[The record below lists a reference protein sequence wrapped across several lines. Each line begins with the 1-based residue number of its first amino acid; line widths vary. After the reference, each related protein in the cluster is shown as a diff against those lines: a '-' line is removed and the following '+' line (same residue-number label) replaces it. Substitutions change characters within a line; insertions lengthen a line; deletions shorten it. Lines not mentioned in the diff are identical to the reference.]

1 MALNLTNEYIA
12 LTFQRLLQIDPSE
25 TPTGF
30 KPFSLSDAIN
40 SDSATLINGVGER
53 INGVVI
59 DQFDQAGLF
68 LKNTNTTFQIYS
80 GEDFYGNQGI
90 SISKYDPTQLIPPGI
105 FLKDNG
111 DLVIGYA
118 HDTSFQDFSLYVYKG
133 IHIISQNGKS
143 ILKGKGFTSSNPYQ
157 ESSEIRFYAKNVR
170 DLSYTSTSGSIIG
183 QGILVA
189 TPGGDAVLSGFSYQG
204 YPLRVEIVITD
215 LVAGMQIDFYFQIRT
230 LPDITIP
237 FEEVDEFYEVTLAD
251 AQNPL
256 TFKTNFETF
265 FNNVV
270 SNATAVVDI
279 NSDEIIVTLSG
290 NRVIPGPS
298 PFYNSTYPHIWQLIN
313 PPPTG
318 NNQSAVQV
326 VVDLDKDI
334 MDSGIFKRIDTN
346 GNVKC
351 SMIWRRVGN
360 VIHVTGYRQ
369 PIGNATGDVDAVE
382 LLPVVPQSHVDD
394 GDDVYNSLFGNGVLR
409 DGDDA
414 SAPVPIICKANDQG
428 GTIASQ
434 NCAVQFFRYDDLS
447 NPIKDFGNGDIRFS
461 FSYDLKN

>member
-1 MALNLTNEYIA
+1 MYFEQPEENIVYFKGIIKNYQEI
-12 LTFQRLLQIDPSE
+12 IDIIESI
-25 TPTGF
+25 
-30 KPFSLSDAIN
+30 SNDAI
-40 SDSATLINGVGER
+40 SDWEPWAGHGTSAR
-53 INGVVI
+53 
-59 DQFDQAGLF
+59 
-68 LKNTNTTFQIYS
+68 
-80 GEDFYGNQGI
+80 YG
-90 SISKYDPTQLIPPGI
+90 
-105 FLKDNG
+105 
-111 DLVIGYA
+111 
-118 HDTSFQDFSLYVYKG
+118 
-133 IHIISQNGKS
+133 
-143 ILKGKGFTSSNPYQ
+143 
-157 ESSEIRFYAKNVR
+157 
-170 DLSYTSTSGSIIG
+170 
-183 QGILVA
+183 
-189 TPGGDAVLSGFSYQG
+189 
-204 YPLRVEIVITD
+204 
-215 LVAGMQIDFYFQIRT
+215 
-230 LPDITIP
+230 DIKHVKRQKI
-237 FEEVDEFYEVTLAD
+237 
-251 AQNPL
+251 
-256 TFKTNFETF
+256 
-265 FNNVV
+265 
-270 SNATAVVDI
+270 VDI

>member
-1 MALNLTNEYIA
+1 MALDLTNEYIA
-12 LTFQRLLQIDPSE
+12 VTFQRLLQIDPNE
-25 TPTGF
+25 AAAGF
-30 KPFSLSDAIN
+30 KPFSLSNAIN
-40 SDSATLINGVGER
+40 SDSATLINGVGEK

-59 DQFDQAGLF
+59 EQFDQAGLF
-68 LKNTNTTFQIYS
+68 LKNTSDVFQIYS

-90 SISKYDPTQLIPPGI
+90 SISKYDPTQPVTTGI
-105 FLKDNG
+105 FVKDNG
-111 DLVIGYA
+111 DLVVGFPFPQ
-118 HDTSFQDFSLYVYKG
+118 SFSYYSLYVDKG

-170 DLSYTSTSGSIIG
+170 DLSYTSTSGSIG
-183 QGILVA
+183 QGISELVA
-189 TPGGDAVLSGFSYQG
+189 TPGGVGLLSGLSYQD
-204 YPLRVEIVITD
+204 YPLRVEIVIAD

-230 LPDITIP
+230 LPDLTNAL
-237 FEEVDEFYEVTLAD
+237 EVVDIFYEVTLAD
-251 AQNPL
+251 AQNPA

-265 FNNVV
+265 FNNEV

-279 NSDEIIVTLSG
+279 NSNEIIVTLSG
-290 NRVIPGPS
+290 NRVIPGPPS
-298 PFYNSTYPHIWQLIN
+298 PPYPHIWQLIN
-313 PPPTG
+313 PSPTG
-318 NNQSAVQV
+318 NNQSGVQV

-369 PIGNATGDVDAVE
+369 PISYATGDVDAVE

-394 GDDVYNSLFGNGVLR
+394 GSDVYNSLFGNGVLR

-414 SAPVPIICKANDQG
+414 SNPVPIICKANDQS

-434 NCAVQFFRYDDLS
+434 NCAVQFFEYDDLS
-447 NPIKDFGNGDIRFS
+447 NPIKDVGEGDIRFS